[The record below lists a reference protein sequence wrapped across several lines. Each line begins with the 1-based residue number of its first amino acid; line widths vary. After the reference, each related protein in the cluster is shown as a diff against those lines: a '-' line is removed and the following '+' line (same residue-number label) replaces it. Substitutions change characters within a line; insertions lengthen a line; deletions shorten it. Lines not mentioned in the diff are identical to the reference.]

1 MLYAL
6 DDQEVAELK
15 GLELVPR
22 FHGARM
28 LLVVFRTDA
37 DVVRTVLPRQL
48 QPCEDP
54 LGVAFVADYASTNF
68 GLSYREAGL
77 SLRCRLG
84 RESGLYHLCMPV
96 DDDVAMVGGRE
107 SFGFPKKMAE
117 SISLHE
123 GQGALR
129 GTVVRRGVELMHIEA
144 KTTGPASDDDVRT
157 VFDEHDGQPCSR
169 SFLFKFFPA
178 PGGKSLDYL
187 PRIVRQQ
194 TAVAPLKVQQV
205 DAELT
210 LRAALG
216 QNEGEIVLAPDINT
230 ARSLLDGLKT
240 QTAEL
245 AAGRQ
250 QIALLAAKVASSAA
264 TASASKAR
272 STTRWNFW

>member
-210 LRAALG
+210 LRSSPLDPWADIPVRGVEAAISGTFDLTLQHG
-216 QNEGEIVLAPDINT
+216 KVVRRVWNVLRFLPH
-230 ARSLLDGLKT
+230 LFYKT
-240 QTAEL
+240 DTL
-245 AAGRQ
+245 
-250 QIALLAAKVASSAA
+250 ALLRQARGRDSA
-264 TASASKAR
+264 
-272 STTRWNFW
+272 